1 MSGSSTIPNTPS
13 SGPLLKGTFSV
24 IEYAEMIVKDY
35 KAAISQAI
43 KDIADEEQEITRNMA
58 SSSDS
63 DWSTLAD
70 KIKVQY
76 NEEERML
83 RYSVDVS
90 GEDINKVQNLEF
102 GYKHIGPT
110 PILRTA
116 AARGKDNFGNRVV
129 NSTYGLLFGS
139 DK

>member
-58 SSSDS
+58 RSSDS

-83 RYSVDVS
+83 RYSVDTS
-90 GEDINKVQNLEF
+90 EEETTKVQNLEF
-102 GYKHIGPT
+102 GHEHTAPN

-116 AARGKDNFGNRVV
+116 AARGKDTFGKRVV
-129 NSTYGLLFGS
+129 NNTYGLLFGS

>member
-1 MSGSSTIPNTPS
+1 MLGSSTILNTPS
-13 SGPLLKGTFSV
+13 SGPLLKGTLSV

-116 AARGKDNFGNRVV
+116 AARGKDNFGNRVA
-129 NSTYGLLFGS
+129 NNTYGLLFGS

>member
-1 MSGSSTIPNTPS
+1 MLGSSTILNTPS
-13 SGPLLKGTFSV
+13 SGPLLKGTLSV

-63 DWSTLAD
+63 DWSTLSD

-116 AARGKDNFGNRVV
+116 AARGKDNFGNRVA
-129 NSTYGLLFGS
+129 NNTYGLLFGS
-139 DK
+139 YK

>member
-1 MSGSSTIPNTPS
+1 MLGSSTILNTPS
-13 SGPLLKGTFSV
+13 SGPLLKGTLSV

-63 DWSTLAD
+63 DWSTLSD

-116 AARGKDNFGNRVV
+116 AARGKDNFGNRVA
-129 NSTYGLLFGS
+129 NNTYGLLFGS
-139 DK
+139 NK